1 MITTKQQTKIR
12 PSVQSLSQ
20 IVSLVCKENDI
31 GYDTDIL
38 NLIKKDFPNIDVSL
52 DDINQLFA
60 INREEE
66 ETKLWYKYIH

>member
-1 MITTKQQTKIR
+1 MVAIKQQTKIK
-12 PSVQSLSQ
+12 PSSQSLSQ

-38 NLIKKDFPNIDVSL
+38 NLIKKDFPNIDISL

-66 ETKLWYKYIH
+66 ETKLWYQYIH